1 MTAELAAEPA
11 MPAAPPT
18 AVRSSMMRSAVAILG
33 TRAIDLPCR
42 YGFHLLVAWKLG
54 LIAAGAFYIV
64 FSFLTLA
71 AGAGR
76 LGVDRA
82 LTREVARAIAAD
94 PHADVRPLVGRGLLI
109 IAGLSGVSALVLGLL
124 SSILARELFAN
135 PLLAWPILL
144 GAVSIVPL
152 CLSAGVA
159 GALAGLHR
167 VSLSQMIYSWLWPGI
182 FCVLGIAIPLSLDR
196 AMILLVVSMTAA
208 AIAAFALLWWL
219 LPRSKAD
226 AVPIRPAPL
235 LPLGWSLFTSEL
247 VQLLTSALPAL
258 VLGAV
263 ASQAAV
269 GAYALAWRLSLI
281 LNLLIVAIAAM
292 ATPRFVDHAVRE
304 DFEGLRRTAAHA
316 IGIVLAVGA
325 LPLIVLAIA
334 APHFLALF
342 GKGFDSG
349 TTTLRLLLLS
359 QLILMLTATT
369 PELLGMTGHERAMQ
383 RANTWSIVIFV
394 PLLYVLSVWMAADGA
409 ALATIAFAVIN
420 AGAASLLARKWL
432 GFTPLGALISPFRS
446 KLAGRVSP
454 ISGQ

>member
-1 MTAELAAEPA
+1 MTVEFAAEPGI
-11 MPAAPPT
+11 APT
-18 AVRSSMMRSAVAILG
+18 VVRSSMMRSAVTILG

-82 LTREVARAIAAD
+82 MTREVARAIAAD
-94 PHADVRPLVGRGLLI
+94 PGADVRAVVGRGLLI
-109 IAGLSGVSALVLGLL
+109 ITGLSGISALVLGLL
-124 SSILARELFAN
+124 SSVLARELFAN
-135 PLLAWPILL
+135 PALGWPILL
-144 GAVSIVPL
+144 GAISIVPL

-182 FCVLGIAIPLSLDR
+182 FCLLGIAIPLTLNL
-196 AMILLVVSMTAA
+196 AMVLLVVSMTAA
-208 AIAAFALLWWL
+208 AIAAFVLLWWL
-219 LPRSKAD
+219 LPPVREGAKPAQ
-226 AVPIRPAPL
+226 PAPL

-269 GAYALAWRLSLI
+269 GVFALAWRLSLI

-292 ATPRFVDHAVRE
+292 ATPRFVDNSVRG
-304 DFEGLRRTAAHA
+304 DFEGLRKTAAHA

-325 LPLIVLAIA
+325 VPLIVLAVA

-342 GKGFDSG
+342 GKGFDAG
-349 TTTLRLLLLS
+349 TTTLRLLLFS

-394 PLLYVLSVWMAADGA
+394 PLLYGLSVWLSADGA

-420 AGAASLLARKWL
+420 AGAASLLSRKWL

-446 KLAGRVSP
+446 RLAARPSP